1 MCQHRPRS
9 RTLMP
14 PRTRM
19 LVPGGCNLLPAR
31 HSNVESAAEQ
41 PPNTAAGAG
50 VWRHAPLRPYILL
63 HFICTIL
70 LNKKYAEYAEY
81 AETQKSSTEPFT
93 AQVHPPALHPLH
105 TPARIDCSVL
115 LGGRSS
121 AKATLRRVPSSP
133 ASTFQPWSTCARVRG
148 RRQSSLR
155 LALSHRSKSEISG

>member
-41 PPNTAAGAG
+41 PPAAGAG

-81 AETQKSSTEPFT
+81 AETQKSSTEPRFHG
-93 AQVHPPALHPLH
+93 ASASASSAPPAYPCTH
-105 TPARIDCSVL
+105 RL
-115 LGGRSS
+115 LGAARWEELCKCNSPTCSIVAGIYVPTMVDVCKGAWSPTIKLASRSLPPEQ
-121 AKATLRRVPSSP
+121 A
-133 ASTFQPWSTCARVRG
+133 
-148 RRQSSLR
+148 
-155 LALSHRSKSEISG
+155 